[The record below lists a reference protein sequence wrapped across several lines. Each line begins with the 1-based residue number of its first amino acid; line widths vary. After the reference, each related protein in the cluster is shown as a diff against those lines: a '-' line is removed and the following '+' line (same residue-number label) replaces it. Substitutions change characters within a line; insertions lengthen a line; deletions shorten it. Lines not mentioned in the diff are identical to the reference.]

1 MRRSVL
7 ILGLLSA
14 GLVVGWCGHALT
26 PSPVQPRSVEP
37 RGSLPE
43 WEQVSIRRFKE
54 AAPSVVYITTTEER
68 ARDFFGLDVVEV
80 PTGSGTGF
88 IWDAQGHVVTNF
100 HVIQGAARAFITL
113 ADGSRHEATYVGGA
127 PDKDLA
133 VLLMTK
139 TPPKLR
145 PIPLGTSADL
155 QVGQAVLAIG
165 NPFGLDQTL
174 TTGVVSAL
182 GREIQSVTR
191 RRIAGVI
198 QTDAAINPGN
208 SGGPLLDS
216 AGRLVGVNTAIQSP
230 SGASAGIGFAMPV
243 DTVNRV
249 VPQLIARGK
258 LERPGPG
265 LRARGATAGGASLW
279 PPEGRD
285 GGEGLP
291 RRSRR
296 PGRPPGRGGRGP
308 QRPRRRP
315 HPGREW
321 PFCRGL
327 GWPAGRRGGPA
338 LGQFREPGNPATGK
352 EDARGHPPG
361 GGAGLSGFKGRR
373 TTTLAEKRREN
384 GGAQR
389 NASLAAALCVPLPS
403 LRVQL
408 FLGAGGQPWIHT
420 GSSPSSFST
429 ASRPRGP
436 GSTVKSF
443 TQAFT

>member
-1 MRRSVL
+1 MRRSIL

-14 GLVVGWCGHALT
+14 GLLAGWCGHALT
-26 PSPVQPRSVEP
+26 PSLAKPRSVEP
-37 RGSLPE
+37 RGPLYE
-43 WEQVSIRRFKE
+43 WEKIQAQRFKE

-80 PTGSGTGF
+80 PAGSGTGF

-100 HVIQGAARAFITL
+100 HVIQGATHAFITL
-113 ADGSRHEATYVGGA
+113 ADGSRHEAAYVGGA

-133 VLLMTK
+133 VLLLTK

-191 RRIAGVI
+191 RRISGVI

-230 SGASAGIGFAMPV
+230 SGASAGIGFAVPV

-249 VPQLIARGK
+249 VPQLIARGR
-258 LERPGPG
+258 LERPELGFEPVAPR
-265 LRARGATAGGASLW
+265 LVERAF
-279 PPEGRD
+279 
-285 GGEGLP
+285 
-291 RRSRR
+291 
-296 PGRPPGRGGRGP
+296 GP
-308 QRPRRRP
+308 QK
-315 HPGREW
+315 GVMV
-321 PFCRGL
+321 GKVY
-327 GWPAGRRGGPA
+327 RGGPA
-338 LGQFREPGNPATGK
+338 
-352 EDARGHPPG
+352 AR
-361 GGAGLSGFKGRR
+361 AGLQGVSAEGRR
-373 TTTLAEKRREN
+373 VFPGDLIQAVNGRAVEDWDSLLDIVESLPLGGNADLEILRQGRRMRVAVRLE
-384 GGAQR
+384 
-389 NASLAAALCVPLPS
+389 AA
-403 LRVQL
+403 RD
-408 FLGAGGQPWIHT
+408 
-420 GSSPSSFST
+420 
-429 ASRPRGP
+429 
-436 GSTVKSF
+436 
-443 TQAFT
+443 